1 MARFAVS
8 IVTLNRLRC
17 CPGEG
22 ARAVAEARRSPG
34 RGLSTLPSEPSGNR
48 SSPLVRRWRQV
59 VMFKR
64 SRRGHFQYL

>member
-22 ARAVAEARRSPG
+22 ARAVAEAPG
-34 RGLSTLPSEPSGNR
+34 ISKPRLIDTAFRALGDR
-48 SSPLVRRWRQV
+48 SSPLRAPLAPGGNV
-59 VMFKR
+59 
-64 SRRGHFQYL
+64 